1 MLVAMHA
8 LSAALMILVPLVLG
22 VLVVRRWKLDW
33 AIFGLGALTFIGSQ
47 ILHIPFN
54 QFVLSPLLERLGD
67 QGCTL
72 VVFALAVG
80 LTAGVFEETA
90 RYLVLRRSRGK
101 VSAWREGV
109 LYGLGHGGIE
119 AIILGGFSA
128 YALVQ
133 AVALRGTVLEGV
145 VPPEQIEALRAQLE
159 AYWGMAWYEPLWA
172 TLERLSA
179 ITFHVFAALLVLRA
193 VVQKRFRWLG
203 AAILAHTLFNTVAI
217 VAVQTIGVAATELS
231 LAAIGLLCGW
241 GIFRMRNMLEE
252 EVRRTAPELPPGD
265 RMTVEKA
272 SEQLNPERVD
282 DSRYSE

>member
-8 LSAALMILVPLVLG
+8 LSASLMILIPLVLG
-22 VLVVRRWKLDW
+22 VLVVRRWRLDW

-54 QFVLSPLLERLGD
+54 QFVLGPLLERLGN
-67 QGCTL
+67 QTWTL

-80 LTAGVFEETA
+80 LSAGVFEETA
-90 RYLVLRRSRGK
+90 RYLVLGRIRGR
-101 VSAWREGV
+101 VTAWREGV

-133 AVALRGTVLEGV
+133 AVTLRGTALEGI
-145 VPPEQIEALRAQLE
+145 VPSGQVEVLRKQLE

-179 ITFHVFAALLVLRA
+179 MTFHVFAALLVLRA
-193 VVQKRFRWLG
+193 VVQKRLRWLG
-203 AAILAHTLFNTVAI
+203 AAILLHTLFNTVAL
-217 VAVQTIGVAATELS
+217 VAVQTFGVAATELS
-231 LAAIGLLCGW
+231 LAAIGLICGV
-241 GIFRMRNMLEE
+241 GIFRMKNVLAEGVKRMP
-252 EVRRTAPELPPGD
+252 PESPPGD
-265 RMTVEKA
+265 RMTVEKVT
-272 SEQLNPERVD
+272 EQVHPDRLD
-282 DSRYSE
+282 DSRYTG